1 MSNKIKLGDFNSL
14 RVVKRVDFGIY
25 LDGGEEGEIL
35 LPTRYVPEEVSIG
48 DELEVFIY
56 LDQDERLI
64 ATTEKP
70 LAKVG
75 DFAYLEVKWVNEYGA
90 FLGWGLMKD
99 LFCPFREQKKR
110 MVLGQSYIIHVHIDE
125 ESYRIVASAK
135 VERYLSEEHPH
146 YRHGDEVDL
155 LIWQKTDLGF
165 KVIVD
170 NQYQGLVYDSQ
181 IFRELHG
188 GDRLRGYVS
197 AVRPDGKVDI
207 ALQKHGRAQTLD
219 FSERLHEYL
228 FEHDGYCPFTDKS
241 DAEAIYSEFHVSKKV
256 FKRAVGDL
264 YKRRL
269 ITLAPDGIELKTMN
283 VFPTSDE

>member
-1 MSNKIKLGDFNSL
+1 MRLSLGKMNHMK
-14 RVVKRVDFGIY
+14 VVRKADFGLY
-25 LDGGEEGEIL
+25 LDGGPTGDVL
-35 LPTRYVPEEVSIG
+35 LPNRYVPKGTRIG
-48 DELEVFIY
+48 DEIDVFIY
-56 LDQDERLI
+56 LDQDERPV
-64 ATTEKP
+64 ATTERP
-70 LAKVG
+70 LAMVG
-75 DFAYLEVKWVNEYGA
+75 DFAFLTVAWVNEFGA
-90 FLGWGLMKD
+90 FLDWGLMKD
-99 LFCPFREQKKR
+99 VFCPFREQKRR
-110 MVLGQSYIIHVHIDE
+110 MEKGRAYMVHIHLDE
-125 ESYRIVASAK
+125 ETYRIVASAK
-135 VERYLSEEHPH
+135 IEHYLSKERPP
-146 YRHGDEVDL
+146 YKAGDEVNIL
-155 LIWQKTDLGF
+155 VWQKTDLGF

>member
-1 MSNKIKLGDFNSL
+1 MALHLGKMNTL
-14 RVVKRVDFGIY
+14 KVVRKVDFGLY
-25 LDGGEEGEIL
+25 LEGGPTGDIL
-35 LPTRYVPEEVSIG
+35 LPTRYVPKGTKIG

-56 LDQDERLI
+56 LDQEERPI
-64 ATTEKP
+64 ATTQRPK
-70 LAKVG
+70 AMVG
-75 DFAYLEVKWVNEYGA
+75 EFAFLNVAWTNEHGA
-90 FLGWGLMKD
+90 FLDWGLMKD
-99 LFCPFREQKKR
+99 VFCPFREQKMR
-110 MVLGQSYIIHVHIDE
+110 MEKDRSYIVYIHIDE
-125 ESYRIVASAK
+125 ESYRIVATAK
-135 VERYLSEEHPH
+135 VEKWLSKEKPH
-146 YRHGDEVDL
+146 YKPNEEVRIL
-155 LIWQKTDLGF
+155 VWQKTDLGF